1 LPVAIA
7 HYHAGRQG
15 AGKRF
20 LRDFSSFP
28 YRVLM
33 NPEAVNSIL
42 GDEAVAASGWLEI
55 ALYRTGDLP

>member
-1 LPVAIA
+1 
-7 HYHAGRQG
+7 
-15 AGKRF
+15 
-20 LRDFSSFP
+20 
-28 YRVLM
+28 M